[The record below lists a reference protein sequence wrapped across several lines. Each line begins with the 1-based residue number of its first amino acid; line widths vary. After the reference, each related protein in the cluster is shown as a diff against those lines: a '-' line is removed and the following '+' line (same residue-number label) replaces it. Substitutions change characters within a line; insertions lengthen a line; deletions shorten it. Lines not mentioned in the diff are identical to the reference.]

1 MAITAKE
8 LVEKP
13 WFHRSI
19 MAVIIINAILIGVE
33 TDFDLYERHKPLFT
47 GLNWFFQAIYTLEI
61 VLRMRACGPNYAR
74 FFKDGWNLFDF
85 VIVAVAF
92 LPATGGLAPVAR
104 LARLL
109 RVARLISG
117 SPQLKLIIATM
128 LKSIPSMGHVLM
140 LIALI
145 MYIYGVL
152 GCHLYHKADPTHW
165 GTLGLSIL
173 TLFQLLTLEA
183 WSDLQRTLFEHGH
196 TWSWLFFVSYI
207 VLAVFVVI
215 NLFIAV
221 MINNL
226 QDVKSETEA
235 AENARHEHHETLQS
249 IEELKAKLD
258 RLENLLKKK

>member
-1 MAITAKE
+1 MNAKS
-8 LVEKP
+8 LVENNA
-13 WFHRSI
+13 FQRFI
-19 MAVIIINAILIGVE
+19 IAVIILNAILIGVE
-33 TDFDLYERHKPLFT
+33 TNHVLYEQHKTLFLA
-47 GLNWFFQAIYTLEI
+47 LNWAFQAIYTVEI
-61 VLRMRACGPNYAR
+61 LIRMAACAPNYKR

-85 VIVAVAF
+85 VIVAVSF
-92 LPATGGLAPVAR
+92 VPATGGLAPIAR

-109 RVARLISG
+109 RVTRLISS
-117 SPQLKLIIATM
+117 SPQLKLIVATM

-140 LIALI
+140 LIGLI

-152 GCHLYHKADPTHW
+152 GCHLFREADPEHW
-165 GTLGLSIL
+165 GTLGASVL

-183 WSDLQRTLFEHGH
+183 WSDLQRTLFAHGH

-226 QDVKSETEA
+226 QDAREEQEA
-235 AENARHEHHETLQS
+235 AETARHEHHETLQS
-249 IEELKAKLD
+249 IDELKRKLDQLEELL
-258 RLENLLKKK
+258 RRKK